1 MRMRFCHKKALICV
15 MIAAFTLLFYT
26 FSFAQHEGIKGVQ
39 FKDGSAIYGRVI
51 KMSAD
56 DIQIETKDGKII
68 SRKFTDVEGFII
80 TENLRGIR
88 LKDGSVMYGKITEMD
103 FNKVI
108 ILTKDN
114 NTVTKKFD
122 DVASFIKKDGEEKK
136 PSKRFFTLGTEISYI
151 KYKETY
157 MEDKGMMYGIAGSYA
172 YHGNVMLKVE
182 GKFAYGRLDY
192 EGQTWGGT
200 PLAASAIPAYML
212 ELRGLLGYD
221 FIVKAITITPN
232 LGFGYRWLQD
242 NSQNVS
248 PPGGYKRESNY
259 FYIPVGVETVAN
271 LGYGWSLGANV
282 EYDRFLWGTQNTYL
296 SNVDPGF
303 NDVENKQ
310 TSGYGFRGS
319 ISVAKKYEKIGFVIE
334 PYIRY
339 WNINDSEIEPLTYYG
354 TPVLYAIEPS
364 NNSTEIGC
372 KLAITF

>member
-1 MRMRFCHKKALICV
+1 MGMRSYHKKALSCLI
-15 MIAAFTLLFYT
+15 IAAFTLLCHT
-26 FSFAQHEGIKGVQ
+26 VSFAQSEAIKGVQ
-39 FKDGSAIYGRVI
+39 FKDGKTIYGKVI

-56 DIQIETKDGKII
+56 DIQIETKDGKTI
-68 SRKFTDVEGFII
+68 SGKFADVENFII
-80 TENLRGIR
+80 IENLCGIR
-88 LKDGSVMYGKITEMD
+88 LKDGSVMHGKITEMD
-103 FNKVI
+103 YNKVI
-108 ILTKDN
+108 IVTKDN
-114 NTVTKKFD
+114 KVVTRNFD
-122 DVASFIKKDGEEKK
+122 DVASFIKKDEKEKK
-136 PSKRFFTLGTEISYI
+136 PSKHLFSLGTEISYI

-221 FIVKAITITPN
+221 FSFKAITITPN

-259 FYIPVGVETVAN
+259 FYIPIGIETVAN
-271 LGYGWSLGANV
+271 LGHSWSLGAHV
-282 EYDRFLWGTQNTYL
+282 EYDRFLWGVQKTYL
-296 SNVDPGF
+296 SNADPGF
-303 NDVENKQ
+303 NDIENKQ

-319 ISVAKKYEKIGFVIE
+319 ISVAKRCEKVGFLIE

-339 WNINDSEIEPLTYYG
+339 WNINDSEIVPITYYG
-354 TPVLYAIEPS
+354 TIVDYGIEPD
-364 NNSTEIGC
+364 NTSTEIGC
-372 KLAITF
+372 KLVVTF